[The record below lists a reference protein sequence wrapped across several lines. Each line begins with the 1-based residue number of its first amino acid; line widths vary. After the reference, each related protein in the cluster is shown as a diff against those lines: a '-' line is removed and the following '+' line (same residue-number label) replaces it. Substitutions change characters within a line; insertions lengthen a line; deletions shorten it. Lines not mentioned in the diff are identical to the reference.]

1 MEFLFAPME
10 GVTGYVYR
18 RVHARF
24 YPGVSRYYA
33 PFFSPSG
40 DHHFP
45 LRGLKDLLPEE
56 NPGVR
61 LVPQLLTNKAEDFI
75 WAAASLMDRGYGEVD
90 LNLGC
95 PSGTVVAK
103 RKGSGF
109 LLLPEELDVFLEKVF
124 AAPELKGLGISLKTR
139 IGFTEEGE
147 FPPLLE
153 IYGKYPLSRLIVHPR
168 LRADYYKGPVH
179 PEAFA
184 PALEGSPFPVV
195 WNGDVFSPADL
206 DALRRRFPT
215 LETVMLGRGLAAEP
229 GLAGRL
235 AFGTPCSRET
245 LHEFHEALSEEYR
258 SVLYGETAL
267 CHRMKELWSYLI
279 LHFEGG
285 ERHFKRLTKAKRWG
299 EFHLASEAVFAELP
313 LREDAAM
320 PGLSTYTDKT
330 SDRKG

>member
-10 GVTGYVYR
+10 GVTGCVYR

-24 YPGVSRYYA
+24 FPGVSRYYA

-45 LRGLKDLLPEE
+45 LRGLRDLLPEE
-56 NPGVR
+56 NPGVK
-61 LVPQLLTNKAEDFI
+61 LVPQLLTNRAEDFI

-95 PSGTVVAK
+95 PSGTVTAK
-103 RKGSGF
+103 RKGAGF
-109 LLLPEELDVFLEKVF
+109 LLLPAELDAFLERVF
-124 AAPELKGLGISLKTR
+124 ASPALRGLAISLKTR
-139 IGFTEEGE
+139 IGFAGEEE
-147 FPPLLE
+147 WERLLG
-153 IYGKYPLSRLIVHPR
+153 IYRQYPLARLIVHPR
-168 LRADYYKGPVH
+168 LRSDYYTGPVH
-179 PEAFA
+179 PDAFA
-184 PALEGSPFPVV
+184 AALEGSPFPVV

-206 DALRRRFPT
+206 EALRARFPSVGS
-215 LETVMLGRGLAAEP
+215 VMLGRGLAAEP

-235 AFGTPCSRET
+235 ETGEACRRET
-245 LHEFHEALSEEYR
+245 LRDFHEAVSEEYR
-258 SVLYGETAL
+258 AVLYGETAL

-285 ERHFKRLTKAKRWG
+285 EKHFKRLTKAKSWA

-313 LREDAAM
+313 LLADARM
-320 PGLSTYTDKT
+320 PGLGGYINNI
-330 SDRKG
+330 RKG

>member
-10 GVTGYVYR
+10 GVTGYIYR

-24 YPGVSRYYA
+24 FPGVHRYYA

-45 LRGLKDLLPEE
+45 LRGLRDLLPEE

-61 LVPQLLTNKAEDFI
+61 LVPQLLTNRAEDFI

-95 PSGTVVAK
+95 PSGTVTAK
-103 RKGSGF
+103 RKGAGF
-109 LLLPEELDVFLEKVF
+109 LLLPEELEAFLDAVF
-124 AAPELKGLGISLKTR
+124 AAPELRGLAISLKTR
-139 IGFTEEGE
+139 IGFANAGE
-147 FPPLLE
+147 WERLLS
-153 IYGKYPLSRLIVHPR
+153 IYRQYPLSRLIVHPR
-168 LRADYYKGPVH
+168 LRSDYYTGQVH

-184 PALEGSPFPVV
+184 LALEGSPFPVT
-195 WNGDVFSPADL
+195 WNGDVFCPADL
-206 DALRRRFPT
+206 EALLARFPK
-215 LETVMLGRGLAAEP
+215 LDAVMLGLGLAAEP

-235 AFGTPCSRET
+235 RTGEPCARET
-245 LHEFHEALSEEYR
+245 LRAFHDALCEEYR
-258 SVLYGETAL
+258 AVLYGDTAL
-267 CHRMKELWSYLI
+267 CHRMKEIWSYLI

-285 ERHFKRLTKAKRWG
+285 EKHWKRITKAKRRE
-299 EFHLASEAVFAELP
+299 EFLLAAEAVFAELP

-320 PGLSTYTDKT
+320 PGLSKYL
-330 SDRKG
+330 